1 MFGFLKNIFGGIF
14 GFLGKIL
21 GLGKKSEYAY
31 EFEATPAAKAIPA
44 SQPAPKAEA
53 AKPAATEVKA
63 EAAKAEAKPAKAEKA
78 TTKKEKPAK
87 VETPAPA
94 AAKKPE
100 PAKTPAPVGGF
111 ASQYLTPT
119 ATATR
124 RRPGANMTSYLD
136 MAREVKT
143 TR

>member
-21 GLGKKSEYAY
+21 GFGKKSEYAF
-31 EFEATPAAKAIPA
+31 EFESNSAAKAVPA
-44 SQPAPKAEA
+44 SQPASKAETP
-53 AKPAATEVKA
+53 KPAATEV
-63 EAAKAEAKPAKAEKA
+63 KAEKA

-94 AAKKPE
+94 VAKKPE
-100 PAKTPAPVGGF
+100 PATAPAPVGGF
-111 ASQYLTPT
+111 SNQYLTPT

>member
-63 EAAKAEAKPAKAEKA
+63 EAAKAEKAA
-78 TTKKEKPAK
+78 TKKEKPAK

-100 PAKTPAPVGGF
+100 PATAPAPVSGF
-111 ASQYLTPT
+111 SSQYLTPT

-136 MAREVKT
+136 MARQVKT

>member
-21 GLGKKSEYAY
+21 GFGKKSEYAY
-31 EFEATPAAKAIPA
+31 EFEAKPAAKAMTA
-44 SQPAPKAEA
+44 SQPAPKAETAKTAAPKAA
-53 AKPAATEVKA
+53 AKPAT
-63 EAAKAEAKPAKAEKA
+63 AEKA
-78 TTKKEKPAK
+78 TTKQEKPAK
-87 VETPAPA
+87 VENPAPA

-100 PAKTPAPVGGF
+100 PAKAPAPVSGF
-111 ASQYLTPT
+111 STQYLTPT

-136 MAREVKT
+136 MARQVNT